1 MTRRFKLTFIGI
13 ALVVALFSLTLSA
26 GGPTWSYRYTVVVD
40 PGHGGKDPG
49 AIGIGGLEEKSITL
63 DIAKMVYLKSLSYPE
78 LRVILTRRD
87 DTYTYPTN
95 RVLTANRLG
104 ADLYVSIHANAHS
117 SPSASGIE
125 TLVHESK
132 GRDTPCYHLAELLQR
147 ELVAATGAEDRGIK
161 WAPLFIRRA
170 QMPAALVEVGFV
182 TNPREARLLQTI
194 SYQSIIAEAILDG
207 ILDYLKIPHA

>member
-1 MTRRFKLTFIGI
+1 LTRRFKLTFIGI
-13 ALVVALFSLTLSA
+13 ALVVALFSLALSA
-26 GGPTWSYRYTVVVD
+26 GGPTWSYRYTVVID

-87 DTYTYPTN
+87 DTYTYPTD

>member
-13 ALVVALFSLTLSA
+13 ALVVALFSLALSA
-26 GGPTWSYRYTVVVD
+26 GGPTWSYRYTVVID

-87 DTYTYPTN
+87 DTYTYPTD

-104 ADLYVSIHANAHS
+104 ADLYVSIHALSLIH
-117 SPSASGIE
+117 I
-125 TLVHESK
+125 
-132 GRDTPCYHLAELLQR
+132 
-147 ELVAATGAEDRGIK
+147 
-161 WAPLFIRRA
+161 
-170 QMPAALVEVGFV
+170 
-182 TNPREARLLQTI
+182 
-194 SYQSIIAEAILDG
+194 
-207 ILDYLKIPHA
+207 

>member
-1 MTRRFKLTFIGI
+1 LTRRFKLTFIGI
-13 ALVVALFSLTLSA
+13 ALVVALFSLALSA

>member
-26 GGPTWSYRYTVVVD
+26 GGPTWSYRYTVVID

-182 TNPREARLLQTI
+182 TNPREVRLLQTI

>member
-1 MTRRFKLTFIGI
+1 LTRRFKLTFIGI

-26 GGPTWSYRYTVVVD
+26 GGPTWSYRYTVVID

-87 DTYTYPTN
+87 DTYTYPTD

>member
-13 ALVVALFSLTLSA
+13 ALVVALFSLALSA
-26 GGPTWSYRYTVVVD
+26 GGPTWSYRYTVVID

-87 DTYTYPTN
+87 DTYTYPTD

>member
-26 GGPTWSYRYTVVVD
+26 GGPTWSYRYTVVID

>member
-26 GGPTWSYRYTVVVD
+26 GGPTWSYRYTVVID

-87 DTYTYPTN
+87 DTYTYPTD

>member
-1 MTRRFKLTFIGI
+1 LTRRFKLTFIGI

-26 GGPTWSYRYTVVVD
+26 GGPTWSYRYTVVID

-182 TNPREARLLQTI
+182 TNPREVRLLQTI

>member
-13 ALVVALFSLTLSA
+13 ALVVALFSLALSA
-26 GGPTWSYRYTVVVD
+26 GGPTWSYRYTVVID

>member
-1 MTRRFKLTFIGI
+1 LTRRFKLTFIGI
-13 ALVVALFSLTLSA
+13 ALVVALFSLALSA
-26 GGPTWSYRYTVVVD
+26 GGPTWSYRYTVVID

>member
-1 MTRRFKLTFIGI
+1 LTRRFKLTFIGI
-13 ALVVALFSLTLSA
+13 ALVVALFSLALSA
-26 GGPTWSYRYTVVVD
+26 GGPTWSYRYTVVID

-87 DTYTYPTN
+87 DTYTYPTD

-104 ADLYVSIHANAHS
+104 TDLYVSIHANAHS

-132 GRDTPCYHLAELLQR
+132 GKDTPCYHLAELLQR

-170 QMPAALVEVGFV
+170 QMPAALVEVGFI

-194 SYQSIIAEAILDG
+194 SYQSILAEAILDG

>member
-1 MTRRFKLTFIGI
+1 LTRRFKLTFIGI

-26 GGPTWSYRYTVVVD
+26 GGPTWSYRYTVVID